1 MSRLFS
7 KRSRKRA
14 FRIFTR
20 WFLYVV
26 LLLLFYV
33 CQCNPIIRGYCPLLL
48 IPLATAVA
56 MWEGDLSSGIFGVI
70 CGIMLDTATGK
81 NVVGFSALW
90 LLAACP
96 LISLLTRFWV
106 KKNFLSYFIF
116 NTVTAIIMA
125 AMDMLFLHWV
135 WEGAESVISFQK
147 SVLPAYGGAILF
159 SVPVYFLIRLI
170 YIKSLPKEERKLE
183 ESAQSAVN
191 AEEES

>member
-26 LLLLFYV
+26 LLLWFYV

-116 NTVTAIIMA
+116 NTVTASIMA

-135 WEGAESVISFQK
+135 WEGADSVISFQK
-147 SVLPAYGGAILF
+147 SVFPAYGGAILF
-159 SVPVYFLIRLI
+159 SVPVYFLVRLI
-170 YIKSLPKEERKLE
+170 YIKSLPKEERRLE
-183 ESAQSAVN
+183 ESAQN
-191 AEEES
+191 AENADEEN

>member
-7 KRSRKRA
+7 KRSRRRA

-26 LLLLFYV
+26 LLLWFYA

-48 IPLATAVA
+48 IPLATSVA

-70 CGIMLDTATGK
+70 CGIMLDTATGI

-106 KKNFLSYFIF
+106 KKIFLSYFIF
-116 NTVTAIIMA
+116 NTVTASIMA

-135 WEGAESVISFQK
+135 WEGADSVISFQ
-147 SVLPAYGGAILF
+147 STRPEALPPPASRLRRRDFILCACLF
-159 SVPVYFLIRLI
+159 SGQADI
-170 YIKSLPKEERKLE
+170 YQI
-183 ESAQSAVN
+183 SAQGRT
-191 AEEES
+191 

>member
-7 KRSRKRA
+7 KRSRRRA

-26 LLLLFYV
+26 LLLWFYA

-48 IPLATAVA
+48 IPLATSVA

-70 CGIMLDTATGK
+70 CGIMLDTATGI

-106 KKNFLSYFIF
+106 KKIFLSYFIF
-116 NTVTAIIMA
+116 NTVTASIMA

-135 WEGAESVISFQK
+135 WEGADSVISFQK

-159 SVPVYFLIRLI
+159 SVPVYFLVRLI

-183 ESAQSAVN
+183 ESAQN
-191 AEEES
+191 AENADEEN